1 MHQPTWGG
9 TAPCPGQCRG
19 SLRGLHSLVKHAN
32 LLKPFHSVWLI
43 TATQAVMGLAMGI
56 GVYALLR
63 RHAMA
68 DWAATTAAVAVLAS
82 AFGSDHHAGRDG

>member
-1 MHQPTWGG
+1 
-9 TAPCPGQCRG
+9 
-19 SLRGLHSLVKHAN
+19 
-32 LLKPFHSVWLI
+32 
-43 TATQAVMGLAMGI
+43 MGLAMGI